1 MFIETYLK
9 TPAHTI
15 YNRMDATY
23 ENTLCY
29 FYNTKD
35 ELTTVMDWLVY
46 LQTNEYY
53 KSGWN
58 SYIVKVSKRYEDKT
72 QRGRRVNGD
81 WVVLV
86 VFTDPTDA
94 KNCFLDEFQKVK
106 GINYHQGIERRLPTM
121 SKWTATSKTSEAML
135 MFNPAVAEPIVI
147 EGKANHLHSACYS
160 LVRTLEKVEDRT
172 ERIELA
178 YSWFKVVAK
187 EYFNCNVKVNC
198 DCGQCIADGS
208 DSVANVVLEQLP

>member
-1 MFIETYLK
+1 
-9 TPAHTI
+9 
-15 YNRMDATY
+15 MDATY

-29 FYNTKD
+29 FYNTKE
-35 ELTTVMDWLVY
+35 ELTAVMDWLVY

-58 SYIVKVSKRYEDKT
+58 SYIAKVSKPYEDKT

-86 VFTDPTDA
+86 VFTNPEEA

-121 SKWTATSKTSEAML
+121 SKWTASSKTNEAMF
-135 MFNPAVAEPIVI
+135 MFNPTVAEAIII
-147 EGKANHLHSACYS
+147 EGKASNLQSACIS
-160 LVRTLEKVEDRT
+160 LVRTLEKVEDRA
-172 ERIELA
+172 E
-178 YSWFKVVAK
+178 
-187 EYFNCNVKVNC
+187 
-198 DCGQCIADGS
+198 
-208 DSVANVVLEQLP
+208 

>member
-1 MFIETYLK
+1 
-9 TPAHTI
+9 
-15 YNRMDATY
+15 MDATY

-29 FYNTKD
+29 FYNTKE
-35 ELTTVMDWLVY
+35 ELTAVMDWLVY

-58 SYIVKVSKRYEDKT
+58 SYIAKVSKPYEDKT

-81 WVVLV
+81 WVVIV
-86 VFTDPTDA
+86 VFTDPTEA
-94 KNCFLDEFQKVK
+94 KTCFLDEFQKVK

-121 SKWTATSKTSEAML
+121 SKWTASSKTNEAMT
-135 MFNPAVAEPIVI
+135 MFNPAVAEAIII
-147 EGKANHLHSACYS
+147 EGKASNLQSACIS
-160 LVRTLEKVEDRT
+160 LVRTLEKVEDRA

-187 EYFNCNVKVNC
+187 EYFNCIVKVNC

-208 DSVANVVLEQLP
+208 DVVAEVVLEQLP